1 MAASKKPSSSPRRP
15 PATTPEAREKQM
27 IALAFDVA
35 ERQMREGTASS
46 QIITQ
51 FLKLGTAREQ
61 LEREKLEHENRLLEA
76 RKTQIDAQGRIEELY
91 HKAIKAM
98 NSYKGYEVP
107 DDPDD

>member
-1 MAASKKPSSSPRRP
+1 MAAPKKETPRRQR
-15 PATTPEAREKQM
+15 PATSPEAREKQM

-35 ERQMREGTASS
+35 EKQMREGTASS

-91 HKAIKAM
+91 KDAIVAM
-98 NSYKGYEVP
+98 NSYKGNEVP
-107 DDPDD
+107 DDQTH